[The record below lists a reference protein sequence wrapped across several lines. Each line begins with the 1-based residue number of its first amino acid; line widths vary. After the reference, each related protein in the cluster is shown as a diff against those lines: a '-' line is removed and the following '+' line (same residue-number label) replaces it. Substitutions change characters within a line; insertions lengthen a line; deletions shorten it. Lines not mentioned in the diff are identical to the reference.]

1 MSKLSMVADIWT
13 SPFVVIATAVIFG
26 CIAGCAIG
34 ELAERRRG
42 GDDQ

>member
-1 MSKLSMVADIWT
+1 MSKLDAIAVLWT
-13 SPFVVIATAVIFG
+13 SPFVVIATAIIFG

-42 GDDQ
+42 GEDL